1 MCIHSHYSF
10 LPRIPHHAQRM
21 PARGDLA
28 VEGTREV
35 RQCAGYRYSNR
46 SCRAGHMHARTKRM
60 ALFENPVLATNAE
73 GTREDQCS
81 IGVHWH
87 VHGKVD
93 AVWRTSYSRLMTPY
107 NPHTTTSLIG
117 LLTEDYGG
125 IIPLSKSKHLV
136 PDVVGFPQTSHP
148 CNPRTQGFLFPPSKT
163 HRISRSKKHISNI
176 LFLYRIV
183 VLRTCMHTATHFH
196 R

>member
-1 MCIHSHYSF
+1 MRIHSHYSF
-10 LPRIPHHAQRM
+10 LPRIPHHAHRM
-21 PARGDLA
+21 PSRSDLA
-28 VEGTREV
+28 VEGTRQV
-35 RQCAGYRYSNR
+35 RRCAGYRYSKR

-73 GTREDQCS
+73 GTRENQCS

-93 AVWRTSYSRLMTPY
+93 ALWRTSYLRLMTPY

-125 IIPLSKSKHLV
+125 IIPLSRTKHLV
-136 PDVVGFPQTSHP
+136 PDVDCARCRRLSADIAPLQP
-148 CNPRTQGFLFPPSKT
+148 T
-163 HRISRSKKHISNI
+163 HARIPVSSIKNASNKQI
-176 LFLYRIV
+176 
-183 VLRTCMHTATHFH
+183 
-196 R
+196 